1 MRSSALC
8 GCLLYVGRHD
18 MIAAY
23 LQHNDNYQ
31 SQTHQDTRDDTCHK
45 HISDGNTQI
54 DAYTTNAILGGMTIA
69 MELEVAIN
77 AVENAAEKPPAL
89 PSRNQ
94 DRTQSRYRRRT
105 GAGNRAEEA
114 GYDDTHIR
122 NAAFSVTDTCVNKT
136 DQARRNPP
144 PSP

>member
-1 MRSSALC
+1 
-8 GCLLYVGRHD
+8 

-45 HISDGNTQI
+45 HISDGNTRDRRVYNKRDTRRDDNRDGTGSCHQCRRERCRET
-54 DAYTTNAILGGMTIA
+54 APLYHR
-69 MELEVAIN
+69 
-77 AVENAAEKPPAL
+77 
-89 PSRNQ
+89 RNQ

-105 GAGNRAEEA
+105 GTGDRAEKA

-122 NAAFSVTDTCVNKT
+122 NAAFSVTDTGVNET
-136 DQARRNPP
+136 DQARGNSRLRHDI
-144 PSP
+144 SR